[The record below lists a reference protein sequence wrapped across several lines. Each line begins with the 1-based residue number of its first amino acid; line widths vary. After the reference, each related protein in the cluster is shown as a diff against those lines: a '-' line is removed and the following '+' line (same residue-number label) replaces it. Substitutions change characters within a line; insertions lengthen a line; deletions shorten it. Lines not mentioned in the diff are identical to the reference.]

1 VTEANFGMPP
11 APVPPTPPLLLAAQA
26 GQIDAMKCLVA
37 GGANRTFVAENGVN
51 IALAAASG
59 HSAAA
64 LEEALALAPNANV
77 ADAKGTTPLHL
88 VIGGGMHDQLGAML
102 KVLAAHGA
110 KPTLANARGT
120 TPAQMAEGGLATVK
134 AVYDQVFGQTAA
146 PVLATNRP

>member
-1 VTEANFGMPP
+1 
-11 APVPPTPPLLLAAQA
+11 
-26 GQIDAMKCLVA
+26 MKRLVA

-51 IALAAASG
+51 VVLAAASG